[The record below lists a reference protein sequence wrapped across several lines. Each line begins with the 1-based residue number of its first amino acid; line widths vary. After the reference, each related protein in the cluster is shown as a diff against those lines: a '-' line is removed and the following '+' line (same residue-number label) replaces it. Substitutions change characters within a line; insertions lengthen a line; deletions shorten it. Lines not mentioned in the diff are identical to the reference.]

1 MVTHTSYG
9 CCTGGGDGDDEHV
22 RWMRATIAE
31 VGWAVVAVDAE
42 QAHAFTVGLWHS
54 FDLPELVM
62 FGLEPSDMQIWLNDT
77 VRVLRERGDVPD
89 DEPFEGVLDQFPVL
103 LRPLDQSWKA
113 PLLGAMCNYYGSVD
127 VPVRQ
132 VVWPDREGRW
142 PWDDRATATCKE
154 RQLRGWIPVDAHPE
168 GGWRLVGELAM
179 DWPFE
184 RLQPDTMVMA
194 SPEVVTGKLPIVAV
208 THDDEGGW
216 DFLDER
222 GYADDAVGWVHFGQ
236 LYRDQ
241 PWLARFADLPADTQ
255 AWLGEDGEWRQRPF
269 GAADAKAAG
278 PAAAPDRD
286 AAGTPAESPAE
297 ASAES
302 PGEAPPDAAWPVS
315 GGQD

>member
-1 MVTHTSYG
+1 
-9 CCTGGGDGDDEHV
+9 
-22 RWMRATIAE
+22 
-31 VGWAVVAVDAE
+31 
-42 QAHAFTVGLWHS
+42 
-54 FDLPELVM
+54 
-62 FGLEPSDMQIWLNDT
+62 
-77 VRVLRERGDVPD
+77 
-89 DEPFEGVLDQFPVL
+89 
-103 LRPLDQSWKA
+103 
-113 PLLGAMCNYYGSVD
+113 
-127 VPVRQ
+127 
-132 VVWPDREGRW
+132 
-142 PWDDRATATCKE
+142 
-154 RQLRGWIPVDAHPE
+154 
-168 GGWRLVGELAM
+168 M

-222 GYADDAVGWVHFGQ
+222 GYADDSVGWVHFGQ

-302 PGEAPPDAAWPVS
+302 PGEAPPDA
-315 GGQD
+315 